1 MATSNAYKLGI
12 VISADA
18 TSVRPAVAEAKTEIA
33 SIGTAAAATETKM
46 QQLVATFAGLHT
58 GAANGNQRAWTGALA
73 AEGLAIDSLRAKY
86 NPLFAVIQQ
95 YRTAQTEIRTAH
107 AMGALSSDEMASAL
121 QRQRQIALA
130 TIDAIKGNSAAIA
143 AHAAEVARL
152 RAAYDPLYAALSK
165 YEAGLEQIQ
174 RAEAIGAVSAS
185 QAINLRMREK
195 AAYDAMVS
203 SLNNV
208 ATARKAAAQSTVD
221 RQSITPNRESDIG
234 AYGRELDLLRA
245 KYNPLFAVIT
255 QYKAAQA
262 ETRQAH
268 AVGALSADEMTAAL
282 QRQRQAALASIDAIK
297 GRNAAMG
304 SGSHSFAAT
313 NTMFQ
318 LQDIGV
324 TAAMGMNPAMIALQQ
339 GTQIAGGMAGM
350 NLKQAGST
358 LVGAFTQLLSPVSFA
373 TVAVTGLTAAAI
385 QYAMKWTGN
394 AKSLSQTIEEHE
406 TQIKSLREAYQ
417 FAGTGADEYYQRINS
432 GQRFLSVG
440 SRKELERTLKS
451 DSRDILGQLGM
462 LSSGSFWTDAISP
475 AGENDQWTVNAP
487 YKKFEDA
494 ILHLQK
500 TAKDGQ
506 PDILGF
512 RQMVEERWS
521 LDANNK
527 SLGETAK
534 ELLELGPNALAA
546 ALALEKYS
554 AAEVRARNA
563 IEASSRRASSFGA
576 SLADLREL
584 GAPQLSDRRQVQ
596 NDYASARGNAK
607 DRDERDDAARQRDDA
622 LSRINAQEARQIQ
635 LAQIDIQLQTAR
647 DPLTRADLTAKR
659 ERIQLSGMEIDA
671 AEAETRVAQARNQV
685 IAEALAQSSAQI
697 SDMRADVEARRSV
710 NDAIAAGTINA
721 AEAQTYLQ
729 AETQLRP
736 LIAAA
741 AKAEGAEKQK
751 LTEIIGQMTAG
762 YQALAAERQ
771 REAALDMLRDQQ
783 TEAQQ
788 LQLEISLVGASEAAR
803 RRALSALQAEQ
814 DLKRQG
820 ISTESELG
828 RAYQQNAARMTEAR
842 LELERSKEAW
852 DSWRSAGENA
862 ISSVVD
868 GLAKGDIKSALSGI
882 AQASADFFKD
892 DIKKSLSNRLLGTN
906 YGTIEDMFSG
916 SSSGG
921 ILSGIM
927 GGQSVG
933 AMNVQAAMVNIGGAG
948 ITGSD
953 GLLGNVSRLFGAAN
967 SNAAGSGMNMSSF
980 AAAIKSIESAG
991 SGGYGALGPITA
1003 SGDRAYGAY
1012 QVMGANIPSWTK
1024 SALGYSM
1031 SPDEYLKSSSAQDAV
1046 FSKIFGG
1053 YVDKYGASGAAQAW
1067 FGGPGSVGKGGVT
1080 DMLGTSG
1087 TEYVNKFNSALGDV
1101 TLTTGS
1107 TSRSLTSFASNIGS
1121 AGSGLNQ
1128 LGSGLG
1134 KFGQTLSSALAGG
1147 NTGLGS
1153 LLGSFTSAG
1162 IGIFNSSS
1170 QFQNA
1175 VMSGI
1180 GGLWSEGGYT
1190 GPGGVHEPKGIVHAG
1205 EVVWSQRDV
1214 ARAGGVHVVEGMR
1227 LGRRGYAS
1235 GGIVSDVAP
1244 SPLAQFGRA
1253 ANSNAASRPSFGNV
1267 TVHQDLRGVNS
1278 ENARQEAYEG
1288 MMQALE
1294 DYSDHALPDLV
1305 QRINERPR
1313 WRG

>member
-1 MATSNAYKLGI
+1 MATSSAYKLGI

-18 TSVRPAVAEAKTEIA
+18 SSVRPAVTETKTELA

-58 GAANGNQRAWTGALA
+58 GVANGNQRAWTGALA
-73 AEGLAIDSLRAKY
+73 DEGLAIDNLRAKY
-86 NPLFAVIQQ
+86 NPLFAVISR
-95 YRTAQTEIRTAH
+95 YKTAQTEIRTAH
-107 AMGALSSDEMASAL
+107 AMGALSSDEMAAAL
-121 QRQRQIALA
+121 QRQRQSALA
-130 TIDAIKGNSAAIA
+130 TIEAIKGNVAAMA
-143 AHAAEVARL
+143 LHAAEVERL
-152 RAAYDPLYAALSK
+152 KSAYDPLYAAQQRYK
-165 YEAGLEQIQ
+165 AGLDQIQ
-174 RAEAIGAVSAS
+174 RAREIGAVSAS
-185 QAINLRMREK
+185 EAIALNLREK
-195 AAYDAMVS
+195 SSYDALVS
-203 SLNNV
+203 SLNN
-208 ATARKAAAQSTVD
+208 AANARKTTVQSSVD
-221 RQSITPNRESDIG
+221 RLTITPNRESDIG
-234 AYGRELDLLRA
+234 AYGRELDQLRA

-255 QYKAAQA
+255 QYRAAQA

-268 AVGALSADEMTAAL
+268 LVGAISADEMTAAL
-282 QRQRQAALASIDAIK
+282 NRQRQAALASIDAIK
-297 GRNAAMG
+297 GRNSRSGNG
-304 SGSHSFAAT
+304 SGHNMAAT
-313 NTMFQ
+313 NAMFQ
-318 LQDIGV
+318 FQDIGV
-324 TAAMGMNPAMIALQQ
+324 TAAMGMNPAMIAMQQ
-339 GTQIAGGMAGM
+339 GSQLAGGFAGM
-350 NLKQAGST
+350 NMKQ
-358 LVGAFTQLLSPVSFA
+358 VGASLVDAFSMLLSPVSLA

-385 QYAMKWTGN
+385 QYAMTWSGN
-394 AKSLSQTIEEHE
+394 AKTLSQTIEEHE
-406 TQIKSLREAYQ
+406 AQIKSLHDAYQYAGTAAEAY
-417 FAGTGADEYYQRINS
+417 FQRINAGQFFQSS
-432 GQRFLSVG
+432 GNRKQLEKTVSTG
-440 SRKELERTLKS
+440 SNQM
-451 DSRDILGQLGM
+451 LGQLGM
-462 LSSGSFWTDAISP
+462 QSTGNLFIDAYGTVP
-475 AGENDQWTVNAP
+475 DDAQWMVHSP
-487 YKKFEDA
+487 YKDFEAA

-500 TAKDGQ
+500 TAKDGK

-521 LDANNK
+521 LDRNNEGLSK
-527 SLGETAK
+527 TAK
-534 ELLELGPNALAA
+534 ELLEMGTEATAA
-546 ALALEKYS
+546 ALRLEQLKE
-554 AAEVRARNA
+554 ARARFMA
-563 IEASSRRASSFGA
+563 QEAQRRAGEYSSSIS
-576 SLADLREL
+576 SLRGIA
-584 GAPQLSDRRQVQ
+584 APQLSDRRQVE
-596 NDYASARGNAK
+596 DTYATAYGNAG
-607 DRDERDDAARQRDDA
+607 DRDERADALKQRDEA
-622 LSRINAQEARQIQ
+622 LVRINAQEARQIQ

-933 AMNVQAAMVNIGGAG
+933 AMNVQAAMVNIGGTG

-953 GLLGNVSRLFGAAN
+953 GLLGNVSRLFNAAN

-980 AAAIKSIESAG
+980 ASAIKSIESAG
-991 SGGYGALGPITA
+991 SGGYSALGPITA

-1153 LLGSFTSAG
+1153 LLGSFTTAG

-1180 GGLWSEGGYT
+1180 GGLWSDGGYT